1 MSIEFVE
8 MTDIP
13 TTPELRTALPGP
25 LGEAILRADD
35 RVISPSYT
43 RSYPFV
49 MSHGRGCVVWDVDGN
64 RFLDFTAGVA
74 TTATGHSHPRVVE
87 AIQRQAAQFLHM
99 AGTDFYYDLQSK
111 LADKLC
117 AITPGDF
124 PKRVFFTNSGT
135 ESNEAALKL
144 ARYHTGRSRLMS
156 FIGSFHG
163 RTMGSLALTGSKAI
177 HRRGFEPLMPGVTH
191 TLYGYCYRCPINLTY
206 PDCSIACV
214 DYIEDTLFRRL
225 VPADEVAA
233 IFVEPIQG
241 EGGYVVP
248 PPGWHERLRAICDK
262 HGILLVADEI
272 QSGFGRTGTWS
283 AIEHWGAVP
292 DIVSY
297 AKGIASGMPL
307 GAIVARADVMTWDSG
322 SHANT
327 FGGNPV
333 ACAAALATIEVIENE
348 GLLENAARM
357 GDYMQAALREMQP
370 RHAAMGDIRGL
381 GLMIGVELIDPETG
395 DPDAQLRDEV
405 VQQCF
410 ARGMLILGCGLNTIR
425 FMPALIIDKATADSG
440 LAIYEAALTAAE
452 DALSRRPPKSQGV

>member
-1 MSIEFVE
+1 MLLHTSNVFRIDWQE
-8 MTDIP
+8 
-13 TTPELRTALPGP
+13 R
-25 LGEAILRADD
+25 LGER
-35 RVISPSYT
+35 
-43 RSYPFV
+43 
-49 MSHGRGCVVWDVDGN
+49 
-64 RFLDFTAGVA
+64 
-74 TTATGHSHPRVVE
+74 
-87 AIQRQAAQFLHM
+87 
-99 AGTDFYYDLQSK
+99 
-111 LADKLC
+111 LC
-117 AITPGDF
+117 ALTGMQ
-124 PKRVFFTNSGT
+124 RVFFCNSGA
-135 ESNEAALKL
+135 EANEAALKL

-206 PDCSIACV
+206 PECNIACV

-272 QSGFGRTGTWS
+272 QSGFGRTGKWC
-283 AIEHWGAVP
+283 AIEHWGVVP

-307 GAIVARADVMTWDSG
+307 GAIVARADVMNWDSG

-333 ACAAALATIEVIENE
+333 ACAAALATIEVIESE

-357 GDYMQAALREMQP
+357 GEYIKAALREMGP

-381 GLMIGVELIDPETG
+381 GLMVGVELIDPETG

-405 VQQCF
+405 VQCCF
-410 ARGMLILGCGLNTIR
+410 ERGLLILGCGLNTIR
-425 FMPALIIDKATADSG
+425 FMPALVIDQATTDSG
-440 LAIYEAALTAAE
+440 LAIFEAALTAAE
-452 DALSRRPPKSQGV
+452 ANLSRRPPKSQGV

>member
-1 MSIEFVE
+1 MSIELLE

-25 LGEAILRADD
+25 LGEAILAADN

-43 RSYPFV
+43 RSYPFI

-87 AIQRQAAQFLHM
+87 AVQRQAAQFIHM

-206 PDCSIACV
+206 PECNIACV

-272 QSGFGRTGTWS
+272 QSGFGRTGKWC
-283 AIEHWGAVP
+283 AIEH
-292 DIVSY
+292 
-297 AKGIASGMPL
+297 
-307 GAIVARADVMTWDSG
+307 
-322 SHANT
+322 
-327 FGGNPV
+327 
-333 ACAAALATIEVIENE
+333 
-348 GLLENAARM
+348 
-357 GDYMQAALREMQP
+357 
-370 RHAAMGDIRGL
+370 
-381 GLMIGVELIDPETG
+381 
-395 DPDAQLRDEV
+395 
-405 VQQCF
+405 
-410 ARGMLILGCGLNTIR
+410 
-425 FMPALIIDKATADSG
+425 
-440 LAIYEAALTAAE
+440 
-452 DALSRRPPKSQGV
+452 